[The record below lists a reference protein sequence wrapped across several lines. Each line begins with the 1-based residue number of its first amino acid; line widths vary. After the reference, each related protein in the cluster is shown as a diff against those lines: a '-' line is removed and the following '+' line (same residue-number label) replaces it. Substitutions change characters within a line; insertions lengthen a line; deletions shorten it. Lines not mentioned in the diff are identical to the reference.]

1 MKYDTF
7 INSLDDLPEG
17 KELELLVR
25 DLTPGIHKYCYK
37 CVRAYVAPTPGKY
50 ADELQV
56 RFSRG
61 QAYEKPYSIEVIAEV
76 DKFADLG
83 A

>member
-7 INSLDDLPEG
+7 VNSLEDIPES

-37 CVRAYVAPTPGKY
+37 CVKAYVSPVAAKFP
-50 ADELQV
+50 DELQI
-56 RFSRG
+56 RFGRG
-61 QAYEKPYSIEVIAEV
+61 QAYEKPYSIQV
-76 DKFADLG
+76 LG
-83 A
+83 EITKIPEKYL